1 MKQHKIKRYNT
12 YACNDYTPSQK
23 ARIQDYGE
31 TSKLIV
37 NSIRYLLKV
46 KDKLGVHVVL
56 TGHEGLNS
64 EDKDENG
71 NIINPRISIEV
82 QAAIHNNLVTQ
93 FDIIGHTFIEDHTD
107 EDGNSTHDYVFRLNH
122 LIYIQ
127 RKSDTIQK

>member
-1 MKQHKIKRYNT
+1 ITLAHVLQIN
-12 YACNDYTPSQK
+12 AVPK

-37 NSIRYLLKV
+37 NSIRHLLKL
-46 KDKLGVHVVL
+46 KDKLGFHVVI

-82 QAAIHNNLVTQ
+82 QAAIHNNL
-93 FDIIGHTFIEDHTD
+93 
-107 EDGNSTHDYVFRLNH
+107 
-122 LIYIQ
+122 
-127 RKSDTIQK
+127 